1 MNGGLLATVLAFE
14 HCRRNMTGHSEQI
27 GLGETVLA
35 DEQDIAGCEERFAA
49 LVGRQSRFIFRVAY
63 AVLRNSH
70 DAEDVVQEVFLK
82 LYRSARWDQMKDERA
97 YLARVAWRIS
107 VDRLPKTR
115 DSEVDAE
122 ELAGG
127 ETPEQAAVQ
136 ANWSAVVHR
145 LIDALPEE
153 LRHPL
158 ALSSI
163 DELKSH
169 EIARILG
176 IPEGT
181 VRTRLMKARAVL
193 KQKLALLMGGRCGSP
208 R

>member
-1 MNGGLLATVLAFE
+1 M
-14 HCRRNMTGHSEQI
+14 MTGHSEQI

-49 LVGRQSRFIFRVAY
+49 LVRRQSRFIFRVAY

-82 LYRSARWDQMKDERA
+82 LYRSVRWEQMKDERA

-107 VDRLPKTR
+107 MERLPKAR

-122 ELAGG
+122 ELTAG

-136 ANWSAVVHR
+136 ANWSAVVHQ
-145 LIDALPEE
+145 LMDALPED
-153 LRHPL
+153 LRQPL
-158 ALSSI
+158 TLSSI

-169 EIARILG
+169 EIAQILG

>member
-1 MNGGLLATVLAFE
+1 
-14 HCRRNMTGHSEQI
+14 MTGRSEQI

-35 DEQDIAGCEERFAA
+35 DEQDIAGCDERFAA
-49 LVGRQSRFIFRVAY
+49 LVGRQSRFVFRVAY

-82 LYRSARWDQMKDERA
+82 LYRAASWEKMKDERA

-107 VDRLPKTR
+107 VDRLPKER
-115 DSEVDAE
+115 DSRANDNELNAE
-122 ELAGG
+122 PSSVG

-136 ANWSAVVHR
+136 ANWSAVIHR
-145 LIDALPEE
+145 LMDALPEE
-153 LRHPL
+153 LRLPL

-181 VRTRLMKARAVL
+181 VRTRLMKARAML
-193 KQKLALLMGGRCGSP
+193 KQKLALVMGDRYGS
-208 R
+208 

>member
-1 MNGGLLATVLAFE
+1 M
-14 HCRRNMTGHSEQI
+14 MTGHSEQI

-35 DEQDIAGCEERFAA
+35 DDRDIAGCEERFGA
-49 LVGRQSRFIFRVAY
+49 LVRRQSRFIFRVAY

-82 LYRSARWDQMKDERA
+82 LYRSARWEQMKDERA
-97 YLARVAWRIS
+97 YLARVAWRLS
-107 VDRLPKTR
+107 LERLPR
-115 DSEVDAE
+115 ARESEVDAE

-127 ETPEQAAVQ
+127 ETPEEAAVQ
-136 ANWSAVVHR
+136 ADWSAVVHR
-145 LIDALPEE
+145 LIDALPVE
-153 LRHPL
+153 LRQPL

-163 DELKSH
+163 EELKSH

-181 VRTRLMKARAVL
+181 VRTRLMKARALL
-193 KQKLALLMGGRCGSP
+193 KQKLVALMGGHFGSP